1 MIAQIKF
8 VATLPTPLTLQMAPY
23 CQTQEKGKRN
33 GKKIIATYSMADC
46 SPTSKC
52 IHLSA
57 PHLAQAVYYFSMTE
71 SARL

>member
-8 VATLPTPLTLQMAPY
+8 VATLPAPLTLQMAPY
-23 CQTQEKGKRN
+23 CQAQEKGN